1 MKTLGNGSEL
11 NILMEAVL
19 VNYGIDMTDL
29 DSIAEELP
37 DADVSFLPE
46 SCGKEY
52 NSYSSG
58 KCLRMK

>member
-37 DADVSFLPE
+37 GADVSFFCPSLVV
-46 SCGKEY
+46 K
-52 NSYSSG
+52 NII
-58 KCLRMK
+58 LILVANA

>member
-1 MKTLGNGSEL
+1 
-11 NILMEAVL
+11 MEAVL

-37 DADVSFLPE
+37 GADVSFLSE